1 MTRWWFQIV
10 FIFTPIWG
18 RFPIWRIFFRWVET
32 TNQMRWEG
40 IAWFCLVQIDLDDSK
55 QWLLVGEIWSKNDAF
70 SPSKGGCTLKLCQA
84 PNSPT
89 SLSRVGL
96 QKSRHHSNLGYT
108 GFKAETSHL
117 IESGLKVFFQNGNPN
132 FFRWKPVFFG
142 KFCEDCCY
150 PKLHELLSKLHHPK
164 IHFMETNISHT
175 KALFEDDFPFPQAG
189 CVSSLEG
196 TLHGSI
202 FPKPPAT
209 FCLILGLHESHTFRC
224 QKTVFDTNKTE
235 AWWWAIC
242 LEGCLPARNQVIEK
256 VDVYDLLFLLVYIFW
271 MVGRE
276 FSTSV
281 CFGFF
286 SSAKGRIPNYKGTL
300 FCGFYRE
307 ATGSTVK
314 SHGPSSLVRKFTQFQ
329 QNLDWWNKHCTGI

>member
-108 GFKAETSHL
+108 CFKAETSHL

-150 PKLHELLSKLHHPK
+150 PKLHELMSTVNCTTEDTLL
-164 IHFMETNISHT
+164 ETNISHT
-175 KALFEDDFPFPQAG
+175 KALFEDDFPFPQVG
-189 CVSSLEG
+189 YVSSLEG

-202 FPKPPAT
+202 FPKPPLHSA
-209 FCLILGLHESHTFRC
+209 LIRWLHESHTVRC
-224 QKTVFDTNKTE
+224 QKTAFDTNKTE

-242 LEGCLPARNQVIEK
+242 LEGCLPAMIKWLKRFCCFLRMHFL
-256 VDVYDLLFLLVYIFW
+256 DL
-271 MVGRE
+271 VGRE
-276 FSTSV
+276 CSILVSFLRLREGSRITKRRWSV
-281 CFGFF
+281 D
-286 SSAKGRIPNYKGTL
+286 L
-300 FCGFYRE
+300 E
-307 ATGSTVK
+307 AAGSTVK
-314 SHGPSSLVRKFTQFQ
+314 SQGPSSLVREFTQFQ
-329 QNLDWWNKHCTGI
+329 QNLDC